1 MSGVT
6 PTEPSLCRRRRRGTL
21 GSVTK
26 PRRRTVVAA
35 IAAALAIGAAGV
47 AFGAVSRSDGAS
59 RVDTTGNFV
68 APSTTNANDSTT
80 LVSLVP
86 VPSGPTVMTLPAA
99 GGRSTSPVPVAASG
113 AIPTCSTRQ
122 VGMSVVTD
130 RPTYRPGDI
139 V

>member
-1 MSGVT
+1 MSAVT
-6 PTEPSLCRRRRRGTL
+6 PPEPSLCRRRRHGTL

-35 IAAALAIGAAGV
+35 IAAALPTGAAVV
-47 AFGAVSRSDGAS
+47 AFAVVSRADDGAR

-68 APSTTNANDSTT
+68 GPSTPSADDSTT

-99 GGRSTSPVPVAASG
+99 GGR
-113 AIPTCSTRQ
+113 
-122 VGMSVVTD
+122 
-130 RPTYRPGDI
+130 
-139 V
+139 